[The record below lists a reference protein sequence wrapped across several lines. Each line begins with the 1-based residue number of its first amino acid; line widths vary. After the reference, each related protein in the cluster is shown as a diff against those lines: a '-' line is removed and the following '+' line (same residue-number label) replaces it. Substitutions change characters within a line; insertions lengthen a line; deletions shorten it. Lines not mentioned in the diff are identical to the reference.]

1 MKGGWEGEEKLSG
14 EGSAQAG
21 RLNSSRTI
29 A

>member
-14 EGSAQAG
+14 KGSAQAG
-21 RLNSSRTI
+21 RLNSMRTI